1 MGFGKSA
8 MAERVKSKKP
18 EIEGLITG
26 ILSNAKSAGAHELK
40 AWKKPEADLRRLV
53 KHDYVTSL
61 RRNMDYHQLR
71 QLVDAFNELLPEFNR
86 ETTGMMSIDRF
97 SEMASDM
104 KFHFKAEP
112 YEGPEG
118 LALRGFYVTR
128 NQGVLKRPLIY
139 VNTAHHPLAVSATF
153 CHELAHHFSSELFE
167 AQADEPV
174 HFFFD
179 ADYAAHLNEPGE
191 LASDAMV
198 SLAAYPEPM
207 ARKAFASEWNWGLVA
222 RAKNLPEAALAE
234 VQKHLKKI
242 YGFNLMERIPPDRR
256 LHYLAGM
263 IHYAKLR
270 WALLIEFDL

>member
-1 MGFGKSA
+1 
-8 MAERVKSKKP
+8 MAERTKSKKP
-18 EIEGLITG
+18 QIEELITG

-53 KHDYVTSL
+53 RHDYVTSL
-61 RRNMDYHQLR
+61 RRNMDYHQL
-71 QLVDAFNELLPEFNR
+71 QQMIAAFHEILPEFNR

-97 SEMASDM
+97 AEMATDM
-104 KFHFKAEP
+104 RFHFKAEP

-128 NQGVLKRPLIY
+128 NQGILKKPLIY

-167 AQADEPV
+167 EQAEEPV

-191 LASDAMV
+191 LMSDAMV
-198 SLAAYPEPM
+198 SLAAYPAAM
-207 ARKAFASEWNWGLVA
+207 ARKAFATPWDWGLVA

-242 YGFNLMERIPPDRR
+242 YGFNLMERVPPDRR

-270 WALLIEFDL
+270 WALLIEYDL

>member
-1 MGFGKSA
+1 
-8 MAERVKSKKP
+8 MAERANKKSPK
-18 EIEGLITG
+18 IEELITG
-26 ILSNAKSAGAHELK
+26 ILVNAKSAGAHKLA
-40 AWKKPEADLRRLV
+40 AWKKPEKDLRRLV
-53 KHDYVTSL
+53 GHDYVKSL
-61 RRNMDYHQLR
+61 RRNMNYHELR
-71 QLVDAFNELLPEFNR
+71 QLVASFQDLLPDFNR
-86 ETTGMMSIDRF
+86 QSTGMMSIERF
-97 SEMASDM
+97 SQMAKDM
-104 KFHFKAEP
+104 QFHFKAAP

-167 AQADEPV
+167 AQAEEPV

-179 ADYAAHLNEPGE
+179 ADYAAHLAEPGE

-198 SLAAYPEPM
+198 SLAAYPEAM
-207 ARKAFASEWNWGLVA
+207 ARKAFATEWNWGLVA
-222 RAKNLPEAALAE
+222 RAKNLPEAALNE

-270 WALLIEFDL
+270 WALLIEYDI

>member
-1 MGFGKSA
+1 
-8 MAERVKSKKP
+8 MAERKSKKP
-18 EIEGLITG
+18 KIEDLMSE
-26 ILSNAKSAGAHELK
+26 ILSRAKSAGAQQLE

-53 KHDYVTSL
+53 RHDYVTSL
-61 RRNMDYHQLR
+61 RRNMNYHQLR
-71 QLVDAFNELLPEFNR
+71 QLVAAFQELLPEFNR
-86 ETTGMMSIDRF
+86 ETTGMMSIERF
-97 SEMASDM
+97 AQMASEMH
-104 KFHFKAEP
+104 FHFKAAP

-128 NQGVLKRPLIY
+128 KQGILKRPLIY

-153 CHELAHHFSSELFE
+153 CHEVAHHFSSELFE
-167 AQADEPV
+167 AEADEPV

-198 SLAAYPEPM
+198 SLAAYPETT
-207 ARKAFASEWNWGLVA
+207 ARRFFATQWDWGLVA
-222 RAKNLPEAALAE
+222 RAKNLPEAALNE

-270 WALLIEFDL
+270 WALLIEYDL